1 MKENKDIVR
10 DHLKQWLG
18 DTSQAEVY
26 HGIKFSNEEFA
37 EELWVDCQELDII
50 NEVADKIISEPEMG
64 IIETYNFIS
73 SFQIPLEIVDDDV
86 YEEHRAEI
94 EACMNELEEY
104 RASLPKLRES

>member
-18 DTSQAEVY
+18 DTSQSPVHY
-26 HGIKFSNEEFA
+26 FNFTLEEWA
-37 EELWVDCQELDII
+37 EEIWIDCQELDIMK
-50 NEVADKIISEPEMG
+50 EVADKIISEPE
-64 IIETYNFIS
+64 IDINEIYKYTT
-73 SFQIPLEIVDDDV
+73 SFQQPLEIVDDDV